1 MHALHSFLLISDMLL
16 AILDNEGFNHILSH
30 FLHLKRKL
38 LLSYPIK
45 SHSDLLI
52 YPPMHALHSS
62 LLVSDK
68 LSTRFDNKVGINLK
82 LSINSIN

>member
-16 AILDNEGFNHILSH
+16 VIFDKEGFSHILSH

-38 LLSYPIK
+38 LLSCSVT

-52 YPPMHALHSS
+52 SPLMHALHSP

-68 LSTRFDNKVGINLK
+68 LSTRFDNEVTYF
-82 LSINSIN
+82 SIFFPM